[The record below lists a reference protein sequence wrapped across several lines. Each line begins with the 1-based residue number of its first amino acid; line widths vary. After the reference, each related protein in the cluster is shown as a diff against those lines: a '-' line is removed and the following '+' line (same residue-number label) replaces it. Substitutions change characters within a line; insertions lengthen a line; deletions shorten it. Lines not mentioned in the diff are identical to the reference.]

1 MEKKTQPTKKS
12 ALVDYFDL
20 EAERFKQLA
29 KEYALKALLNHGNTD
44 DAQTARNHLIRA
56 ETYKDAARIAA
67 GHHV

>member
-1 MEKKTQPTKKS
+1 MKN
-12 ALVDYFDL
+12 AVLIDYLDK

-29 KEYALKALLNHGNTD
+29 KEYALKALLNHGNTE

-67 GHHV
+67 GH